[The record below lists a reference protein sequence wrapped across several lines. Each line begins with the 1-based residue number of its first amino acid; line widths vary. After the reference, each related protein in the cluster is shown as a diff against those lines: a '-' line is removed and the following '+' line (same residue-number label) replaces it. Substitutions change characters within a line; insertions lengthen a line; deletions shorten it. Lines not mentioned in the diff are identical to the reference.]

1 MRTHQIRFAKIAFF
15 FQMAKEKNQNT
26 TILIYSAAF
35 YLFIP
40 RTASHIQPATW
51 SPVLLRAKISE
62 IPFSAHENK
71 HRITADYQDNAQ
83 LIKAKTIQLR
93 RQEKLS
99 KNVSR
104 CSNAI

>member
-1 MRTHQIRFAKIAFF
+1 
-15 FQMAKEKNQNT
+15 MAKEKNQNT
-26 TILIYSAAF
+26 TILIYSAVF

-71 HRITADYQDNAQ
+71 HRITTDYQYNAH
-83 LIKAKTIQLR
+83 LIKAKFI
-93 RQEKLS
+93 
-99 KNVSR
+99 
-104 CSNAI
+104 